1 LQEHG
6 ISTVHR
12 VPVEIWFGGQKMRRL
27 LFPVLVAFLTT
38 VLACNSYR
46 AKVEG
51 EGPASP
57 SSTSP
62 GQPGGGAKEPAAL
75 SNQRASQDRPSQ
87 GPNPAA
93 PQELNAP
100 DSDNAQQAFDRKI
113 IRNADLT
120 IETDAPTEGQRRI
133 ASAVESHGGFIVTS
147 EATQRDGND
156 SSKPDVM
163 VKLVARVPA
172 AKFQAVLNA
181 IHGMDG
187 KIKQEKTS
195 GQDVTEEYIDLEAQ
209 IKAKRALEEQF
220 INIMKQARSIQDALD
235 VQTHLAS
242 VRTEIERLEGRR
254 RFLENQSSLST
265 ITVTLAPPAVLINT
279 NPTGFAH
286 ELKVAFGEG
295 FDAAAA
301 VVLFLV
307 RVILALLP
315 IGIFIILPVA
325 LIVRFFLQRARRARL
340 GRELESVTER
350 S

>member
-1 LQEHG
+1 M
-6 ISTVHR
+6 
-12 VPVEIWFGGQKMRRL
+12 QK
-27 LFPVLVAFLTT
+27 V
-38 VLACNSYR
+38 
-46 AKVEG
+46 
-51 EGPASP
+51 
-57 SSTSP
+57 
-62 GQPGGGAKEPAAL
+62 
-75 SNQRASQDRPSQ
+75 SQDQ
-87 GPNPAA
+87 KVTTAV
-93 PQELNAP
+93 PQEPNAI
-100 DSDNAQQAFDRKI
+100 DSQNAQQAIDRKI

-120 IETDAPTEGQRRI
+120 IETNAPTEGQRRI
-133 ASAVESHGGFIVTS
+133 ASLIESHGGFIVTS
-147 EATQRDGND
+147 EATQSDGNN
-156 SSKPDVM
+156 SSKPDVT

-172 AKFQAVLNA
+172 SRFQTVLDA
-181 IHGMDG
+181 IRGIGG

-195 GQDVTEEYIDLEAQ
+195 GQDVTEEYIDLEAR
-209 IKAKRALEEQF
+209 IKTKRALEEQF
-220 INIMKQARSIQDALD
+220 MNIMKQARSIQDALE
-235 VQTHLAS
+235 VQTQLAN

-315 IGIFIILPVA
+315 IGIFIFLPLA
-325 LIVRFFLQRARRARL
+325 LIVRFFLQRSRRARL